1 MNKQEKIRQFARM
14 LDEADRTKKPI
25 DKIKDMAPDFTV
37 EDAYAVQQA
46 AIELRLQRGDKI
58 SGKKIGLTSLAMQK
72 LLGIGECDYGQLFE
86 SMEAHGG
93 ICDTRQLLF
102 PMVEGEVF
110 FVLKHGLKGPGVT
123 AEDVR
128 AATAYVVA
136 GIEVVDTRFK
146 DYKFT
151 IVDTVSDNA
160 ACGMYVIGGNKVEL
174 QDIDL
179 SQIHMKM
186 YRNGELV
193 NEGMGSDVM
202 GDPVNAVAWLANK
215 LGAFGVSLNA
225 GDVVLS
231 GALTAMAKAEKGDV
245 FEVEFTKLGKVTA
258 KFI

>member
-1 MNKQEKIRQFARM
+1 MNKQEKIQQFARM

-46 AIELRLQRGDKI
+46 TIELRLQRGDKI

-72 LLGIGECDYGQLFE
+72 LLGIDECDYGQLFE

-110 FVLKHGLKGPGVT
+110 FVLKHDLKGPGIT

-136 GIEVVDTRFK
+136 GIEVVDTRLK
-146 DYKFT
+146 NYKIT

-160 ACGMYVIGGNKVEL
+160 ACGMYVIGENKVEL

-179 SQIHMKM
+179 SQIRMKM
-186 YRNGELV
+186 YRNGEFV

-202 GDPVNAVAWLANK
+202 DDPVNSVAWLANK
-215 LGAFGVSLNA
+215 LGVFGVSLNA
-225 GDVVLS
+225 GDVILS
-231 GALTAMAKAEKGDV
+231 GALTAMTKAEKGDV